1 MDVQPDTDHTGHTPS
16 STAVLVVED
25 DAFLRSSIA
34 SFLERRGFAVSTA
47 GCASDA
53 IRILMKQAPIE
64 VVFTDV
70 RMPGTL
76 NGLDLAR
83 WVRDE
88 RPGITVI
95 VTSADPQTT
104 DVAARLVGTRSVVP
118 KPYDPE
124 IIETRIREGRP
135 QP

>member
-1 MDVQPDTDHTGHTPS
+1 MDAQPDTERTAP

-34 SFLERRGFAVSTA
+34 SFLERRGFAVSAA

-53 IRILMKQAPIE
+53 IRILMTKTPVE
-64 VVFTDV
+64 VVLTDV
-70 RMPGTL
+70 RMPGYL
-76 NGLDLAR
+76 DGLDLAR

-95 VTSADPQTT
+95 VTSADPRASEL
-104 DVAARLVGTRSVVP
+104 AARMVGARSVIP

-124 IIETRIREGRP
+124 AVESRIREDRP
-135 QP
+135 LPAR

>member
-1 MDVQPDTDHTGHTPS
+1 MDVQPDTDHPSS

-53 IRILMKQAPIE
+53 IRILMKKAPIE

-70 RMPGTL
+70 RMPGVL

-95 VTSADPQTT
+95 VASADSETSDT
-104 DVAARLVGTRSVVP
+104 AARKVGARAVIP

-135 QP
+135 HP

>member
-1 MDVQPDTDHTGHTPS
+1 MDARPDTDHAAP

-34 SFLERRGFAVSTA
+34 SFLEQRGFVVSAA

-53 IRILMKQAPIE
+53 IRILMTGTPVDVI
-64 VVFTDV
+64 FTDA
-70 RMPGTL
+70 RMPGVL

-95 VTSADPQTT
+95 VTSADLGASEP
-104 DVAARLVGTRSVVP
+104 AARTLGARSVIQ

-124 IIETRIREGRP
+124 TVESHIREDSMHS
-135 QP
+135 